1 MNTINVVNN
10 MIIPF
15 IDNNVIINGNSVDF
29 LGNGDYFIEYI
40 ECDNVEIEFN
50 IKSNVCIQLF
60 EFSGNKDLSINV
72 KYSLNDNS
80 SIIVNKFY
88 GNRNTDETVNIYL
101 KGSKANIK
109 YNFSSISS
117 NADNYLI
124 NIYHLDNRT
133 KSDIFNRTVA
143 KEGSSNFFDINSYVE
158 NGIYDCYLNQSTKIA
173 TLGESNNR
181 INPNMFISENSTTA
195 IHSSVIGSISG
206 DDLFYLMSR
215 GITYDDAI
223 NLIIKGMLL
232 SNLNNNMEIREKILK
247 ILENREV
254 NR

>member
-1 MNTINVVNN
+1 MNKINVVNN

-109 YNFSSISS
+109 YTF
-117 NADNYLI
+117 
-124 NIYHLDNRT
+124 
-133 KSDIFNRTVA
+133 
-143 KEGSSNFFDINSYVE
+143 
-158 NGIYDCYLNQSTKIA
+158 
-173 TLGESNNR
+173 
-181 INPNMFISENSTTA
+181 
-195 IHSSVIGSISG
+195 
-206 DDLFYLMSR
+206 
-215 GITYDDAI
+215 
-223 NLIIKGMLL
+223 
-232 SNLNNNMEIREKILK
+232 
-247 ILENREV
+247 
-254 NR
+254 